1 MRVLVLSCNTGGG
14 HNSAGSAIVE
24 ALHARGHEGERVD
37 FLALATE
44 KVSQLVSGAYVGM
57 VKNIPAMF
65 GVTYQVG
72 RAVSTAEHALGWR
85 SPVYLA
91 CAQIVPE
98 LSRYLNQHPCHAIVA
113 PHVFPALALTEMRR
127 RSLPLP
133 LTAAVATDYT
143 CIPFFEEEDCDYT
156 CIPGEMCAE
165 EFVRRGFPR
174 EKLVPLG
181 IPVSGAFS
189 RRVGRTESRR
199 ELGLPQ
205 SGRRVLLMGGSM
217 GAGHIAQL
225 TRSLLYLTP
234 EDVSLS
240 VICGSDEKLRRT
252 LARKYEG
259 EVRVEVVGQTDQ
271 VARYMEASDLL
282 YTKPGGLTSTEGAV
296 MGVPMVHMKPIP
308 GCESRNRA
316 LFTKC
321 GMSVSARGVLGQ
333 AVKGVRLLNDPRR
346 CQAMCEAQ
354 RRQIETDAAA
364 RLVCFLEEQVAN
376 TQPAEKG

>member
-1 MRVLVLSCNTGGG
+1 MHALVLSCNTGGG
-14 HNSAGSAIVE
+14 HNAAGSAIVE
-24 ALHARGHEGERVD
+24 ALEARGHTGERVD
-37 FLALATE
+37 FLGLATE

-57 VKNIPAMF
+57 VKNVPAMF

-72 RAVSTAEHALGWR
+72 RAVSSAEHVLGWR

-98 LSRYLNQHPCHAIVA
+98 LEQYLKSHPCDAVVA
-113 PHVFPALALTEMRR
+113 PHLFPALALTEMRR
-127 RSLPLP
+127 RGLPAP

-143 CIPFFEEEDCDYT
+143 CIPFFEEQDCDYT

-165 EFVRRGFPR
+165 EFIRRGFSR

-189 RRVGRTESRR
+189 RRVGRLESRR
-199 ELGLPQ
+199 ELGLAED
-205 SGRRVLLMGGSM
+205 GRRVLVMGGSM

-225 TRSLLYLTP
+225 TRCLLYLTP
-234 EDVSLS
+234 DDVSLT

-252 LARKYEG
+252 LERKYLG
-259 EVRVEVVGQTDQ
+259 ENRVEVVGQTGQ

-308 GCESRNRA
+308 GCESRNRE

-333 AVKGVRLLNDPRR
+333 AVKGLRLLNDPER
-346 CQAMCEAQ
+346 CRTMCAAQ
-354 RRQIETDAAA
+354 RKQIVTGAAE
-364 RLVCFLEEQVAN
+364 RLVCFLEDRVGKPVQGGNV
-376 TQPAEKG
+376 

>member
-1 MRVLVLSCNTGGG
+1 
-14 HNSAGSAIVE
+14 
-24 ALHARGHEGERVD
+24 
-37 FLALATE
+37 
-44 KVSQLVSGAYVGM
+44 
-57 VKNIPAMF
+57 
-65 GVTYQVG
+65 VTYQVG
-72 RAVSTAEHALGWR
+72 RAVSSAEHALGWR

-98 LSRYLNQHPCHAIVA
+98 LSRYLEEHPCDVVVA

-127 RSLPLP
+127 RGISMP

-174 EKLVPLG
+174 GKLVPLG

-189 RRVGRTESRR
+189 RRVGRLESRR
-199 ELGLPQ
+199 ELGLPEV
-205 SGRRVLLMGGSM
+205 GRRVLLMGGSM

-225 TRSLLYLTP
+225 TRCLLYLTP

-252 LARKYEG
+252 LARKYEHEG
-259 EVRVEVVGQTDQ
+259 RVEVLGRTDQ

-282 YTKPGGLTSTEGAV
+282 YTKPGGLTTTEGAV

-308 GCESRNRA
+308 GCESRNRQ

-321 GMSVSARGVLGQ
+321 GMSVSALGVLGQ
-333 AVKGVRLLNDPRR
+333 AVKGLRLLNDPGR
-346 CQAMCEAQ
+346 CKGMVAAQ
-354 RRQIETDAAA
+354 RRQIVTGAAE
-364 RLVCFLEEQVAN
+364 RLVCFLEEQVVQGGA
-376 TQPAEKG
+376 G